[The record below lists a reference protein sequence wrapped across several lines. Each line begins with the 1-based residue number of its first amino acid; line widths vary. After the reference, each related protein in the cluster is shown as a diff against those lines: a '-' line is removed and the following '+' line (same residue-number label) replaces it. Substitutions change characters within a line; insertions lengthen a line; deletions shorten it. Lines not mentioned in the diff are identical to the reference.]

1 MVADPELPTK
11 PFPPGDPRYD
21 KADYLAQR
29 IHARLGRIER
39 ESPPGWGVVFAV
51 LLSVLIGFAL
61 GRFA

>member
-1 MVADPELPTK
+1 MVADPDLPSP

-39 ESPPGWGVVFAV
+39 SRLPGG
-51 LLSVLIGFAL
+51 AL
-61 GRFA
+61 FSRFCCPC